1 MIKTFVA
8 FFKSVDIRKKIF
20 FTLGFLFVYMFGKS
34 IIVPGIDTTVL
45 HASLSGNSLVGML
58 NMLGGG
64 SLTSFSIFSM
74 GVGPYIT
81 SSIIIQLLSMDVIPY
96 LTDLAKEGQTG
107 RQKMDRI
114 TRYLGVVLCF
124 VQAFSMTYAF
134 DKAYG
139 LVTNPSIFTYL
150 YVSTI
155 LTAGTMFLLWIGDQ
169 ITLHGVGNGVS
180 IIIFA
185 GIVSTLPFDI
195 YNMYMTMA
203 SQGLG
208 AQLQF
213 WLYIVLYLVII
224 VIVVVMQ
231 LAVRKIP
238 IQYSAGNGH
247 RGGKDDMNHLPL
259 KINSA
264 SVIPVIFAQS
274 IITAP
279 QIIATFLQG
288 NSVLTTIGE
297 FLSPTNPI
305 GLVIYGILIVL
316 FTFFYTDLQVNPEK
330 IAENLQKSNAYI
342 LLVRPGADTKR
353 YISTILNRITVLGM
367 LALLVVA
374 ILPYLL
380 PMITSLPSSS
390 LMSIGGTG
398 VIIAV
403 GVAMDTTSQLKGQLT
418 QKNYRGFFK

>member
-20 FTLGFLFVYMFGKS
+20 FTLGFLFIYMFGKS

-185 GIVSTLPFDI
+185 GIVSTLPFDV

-208 AQLQF
+208 AQVQF

-342 LLVRPGADTKR
+342 PLVRPGADTKR